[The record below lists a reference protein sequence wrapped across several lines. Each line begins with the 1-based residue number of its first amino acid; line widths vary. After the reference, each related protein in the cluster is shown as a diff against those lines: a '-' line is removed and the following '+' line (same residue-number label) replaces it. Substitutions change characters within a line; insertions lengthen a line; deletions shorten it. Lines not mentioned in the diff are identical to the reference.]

1 VDWVVENFL
10 TEMPQRAAVG
20 VEGRTVQLRAWKYEA
35 AGSGGYQVPV
45 YFLDTDLPDN
55 SDWDKTIT
63 HFLYGGDQYYRLCQ
77 EIVLGIGGVRML
89 RALGYRSIE
98 RFHMNEGHSSLLALE
113 LLDES
118 AREAGRAAVTYDD
131 VERVRRKCV
140 FTTHTTVAAGHDQ
153 FPVDLVMRFGP
164 AGNLSHERCLLLR
177 GLSQFDLFG
186 FESEPL
192 CQWRRQKIQG
202 NLPADVFRLFRWLV
216 D

>member
-1 VDWVVENFL
+1 
-10 TEMPQRAAVG
+10 
-20 VEGRTVQLRAWKYEA
+20 
-35 AGSGGYQVPV
+35 
-45 YFLDTDLPDN
+45 
-55 SDWDKTIT
+55 
-63 HFLYGGDQYYRLCQ
+63 
-77 EIVLGIGGVRML
+77 ML

-98 RFHMNEGHSSLLALE
+98 RFHMNEGHSSLLTLE

-192 CQWRRQKIQG
+192 CQWRRQKTRG
-202 NLPADVFRLFRWLV
+202 NLPADVFRLFNRRNHKRSPRSHV
-216 D
+216 DHKAFSGTLRPLYTGLETGTTSACAML